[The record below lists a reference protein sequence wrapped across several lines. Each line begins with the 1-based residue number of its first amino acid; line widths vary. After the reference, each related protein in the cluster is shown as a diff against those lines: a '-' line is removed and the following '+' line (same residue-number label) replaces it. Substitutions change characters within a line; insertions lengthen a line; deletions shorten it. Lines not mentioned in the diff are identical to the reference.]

1 MEEFFE
7 RDSKP
12 VMFYLELK
20 KKDPYGFGDTSIKYR
35 YYTMRN
41 AIVTDIDYARVT
53 YKLPGIQ
60 VEEAKE
66 LVLRK
71 NDLSILLNS
80 KKIIIDG
87 KEYYSWKDNSNKVR
101 YKDLGDFISVYVY
114 RRN

>member
-1 MEEFFE
+1 
-7 RDSKP
+7 
-12 VMFYLELK
+12 MFYLELR
-20 KKDPYGFGDTSIKYR
+20 KKDPYGFEDTSVKYR
-35 YYTMRN
+35 YYTIRK
-41 AIVTDIDYARVT
+41 AIVSDVDYARVS

-71 NDLSILLNS
+71 NDLSIFLNS
-80 KKIIIDG
+80 KKVIIDG

-101 YKDLGDFISVYVY
+101 YKDLGEFISAYIY